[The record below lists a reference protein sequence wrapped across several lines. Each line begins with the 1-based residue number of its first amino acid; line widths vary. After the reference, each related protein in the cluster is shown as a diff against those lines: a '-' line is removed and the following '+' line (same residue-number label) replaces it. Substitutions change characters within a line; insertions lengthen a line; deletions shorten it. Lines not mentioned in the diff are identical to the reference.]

1 MFDQFC
7 QFRSL
12 IRGSKEHLIVSID
25 IVKDKLHAFFGTA
38 YGKTLWCRLI
48 FTNDFIGYLRLVEQ
62 TELLLKQHR
71 LKETIF
77 GLEPTGN
84 YHKPLAH
91 WLIQHPGF
99 DSHSHTKTVKRQH
112 ISQIQ
117 TE

>member
-1 MFDQFC
+1 MDDIGRFEQFC

-12 IRGSKEHLIVSID
+12 IRGSREHLIVGID
-25 IVKDKLHAFFGTA
+25 IAKDKHHAFFGTA
-38 YGKTLWCRLI
+38 YGKTLWRRLI

-71 LKETIF
+71 LKEAVF

-91 WLIQHPGF
+91 WLIQHDYPVVLVAGTR
-99 DSHSHTKTVKRQH
+99 SK
-112 ISQIQ
+112 
-117 TE
+117 